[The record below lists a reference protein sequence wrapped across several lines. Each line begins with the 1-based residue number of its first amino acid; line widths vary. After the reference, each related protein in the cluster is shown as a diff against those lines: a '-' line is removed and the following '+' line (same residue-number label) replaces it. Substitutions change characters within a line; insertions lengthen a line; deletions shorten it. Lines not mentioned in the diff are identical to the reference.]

1 MTKEFN
7 CVSHYKNILEENI
20 MKENLKK
27 MISYYKP
34 YKRVFFADTFF
45 AIIASIVALI
55 IPLVVRYITS
65 TVVHMNPQQ
74 AFKQI
79 LYIAIA
85 VFVLIIIQ
93 IYCNYFISNYGHVMG
108 AKIEYDMRAE
118 IFAHFQKMPFSFF
131 DDQKVGQL
139 MSRITS
145 DLFDITELLHHG
157 PENVTISVIKI
168 IGALCILLSIDKKL
182 ALAAF
187 ALVPFMIVYAYF
199 FNKKMK
205 QTFRINRKKI
215 AAINEQIEDNLSGI
229 RVVKSFANEQLE
241 NEKFEIGNKAFLEA
255 KKNNYKYMGGYN
267 AGLIGFNTMI
277 NLVVIVA
284 GGIMFTKNMVNV
296 TDFVT
301 FLLYI
306 NIFTDP
312 VKTLIDFTEQFQN
325 GYSGYERFRQ
335 ILDMEPE
342 IKDKE
347 GAKELTNVVG
357 NIKFD
362 DVSFRY
368 NDNDH
373 RVLKHINLEIPAGS
387 YIALVGSSGAGKTTL
402 CNLIPRFYDVTKGSI
417 SIDDED
423 IRNVK
428 LKSLRNNIG
437 MVQQDVYLFAGT
449 IYENIK
455 YGKPTATKE
464 EVIAAAK
471 EANAYDF
478 IMSLPNG
485 FDTDIGQRGIKL
497 SGGQKQRLSIA
508 RVFLKN
514 PPILIFDEATSA
526 LDNESEKVV
535 QESMEKL
542 AKNRTTFVIAHR
554 LSTIR
559 NAEKILV
566 LTENGIEE
574 QGTHNELINKKGI
587 YYDLYNM
594 TEV

>member
-1 MTKEFN
+1 
-7 CVSHYKNILEENI
+7 

-34 YKRVFFADTFF
+34 YKRVFFIDMFF
-45 AIIASIVALI
+45 AIMASAIALV
-55 IPLVVRYITS
+55 IPLVVRYVAS
-65 TVVHMNPQQ
+65 NVGKMDAKDAV
-74 AFKQI
+74 KQ
-79 LYIAIA
+79 
-85 VFVLIIIQ
+85 LIIIAIVVGALILFQ
-93 IYCNYFISNYGHVMG
+93 CYCNYYIANYGHVMG
-108 AKIEYDMRAE
+108 ANIEYDMRAE

-157 PENVTISVIKI
+157 PENLTISFIKI
-168 IGALCILLSIDKKL
+168 LGALAILISINAKL

-187 ALVPFMIVYAYF
+187 VLVPFMIVYAYF

-205 QTFRINRKKI
+205 QTFRMNRIKI

-229 RVVKSFANEQLE
+229 RVVKSFANEELE
-241 NEKFEIGNKAFLEA
+241 NKKFKIGNDGFLQA

-267 AGLIGFNTMI
+267 SGLTAFTTTI
-277 NLVVIVA
+277 NLLVIIV
-284 GGIMFTKNMVNV
+284 GGVMIIKNMVGV
-296 TDFVT
+296 TDLLT

-335 ILDMEPE
+335 ILNIEPE
-342 IKDKE
+342 IQDKE
-347 GAKELTNVVG
+347 DAVDMNNVKG
-357 NIKFD
+357 RITFE

-368 NDNDH
+368 NDNEH
-373 RVLKHINLEIPAGS
+373 RVLKHINLDVKAGS

-402 CNLIPRFYDVTKGSI
+402 CNLIPRFYEVSDGKI
-417 SIDDED
+417 MIDGTD
-423 IRNVK
+423 IRDVK
-428 LKSLRNNIG
+428 LKSLRDNIG

-449 IYENIK
+449 IFENIR
-455 YGKPTATKE
+455 YGRPDATRE
-464 EVIAAAK
+464 EVIEAAK

-526 LDNESEKVV
+526 LDNESEKIV
-535 QESMEKL
+535 QQSMEKL
-542 AKNRTTFVIAHR
+542 AKNRTTLVIAHR

-574 QGTHNELINKKGI
+574 EGTHRELIEKHGI
-587 YYDLYNM
+587 YYELYKM
-594 TEV
+594 TEI

>member
-1 MTKEFN
+1 
-7 CVSHYKNILEENI
+7 

-34 YKRVFFADTFF
+34 YKRVFFIDMFF
-45 AIIASIVALI
+45 AIMASAIALV
-55 IPLVVRYITS
+55 IPLVVRYVAS
-65 TVVHMNPQQ
+65 NVGKMDAKDAV
-74 AFKQI
+74 KQ
-79 LYIAIA
+79 
-85 VFVLIIIQ
+85 LIIIAIVVGALILFQ
-93 IYCNYFISNYGHVMG
+93 CYCNYYIANYGHVMG
-108 AKIEYDMRAE
+108 ANIEYDMRAE

-157 PENVTISVIKI
+157 PENLTISFIKI
-168 IGALCILLSIDKKL
+168 LGALAILISINAKL

-187 ALVPFMIVYAYF
+187 VLVPFMIVYAYF

-205 QTFRINRKKI
+205 QTFRMNRIKI

-229 RVVKSFANEQLE
+229 RVVKSFANEELE
-241 NEKFEIGNKAFLEA
+241 NKKFKIGNDGFLQA

-267 AGLIGFNTMI
+267 SGLTAFTTTI
-277 NLVVIVA
+277 NLLVIIV
-284 GGIMFTKNMVNV
+284 GGVMIIKNMVGV
-296 TDFVT
+296 TDLLT

-335 ILDMEPE
+335 ILNIEPE
-342 IKDKE
+342 IQDKE
-347 GAKELTNVVG
+347 DAVDMNNVKG
-357 NIKFD
+357 RITFE

-368 NDNDH
+368 NDNEH
-373 RVLKHINLEIPAGS
+373 RVLKHINLDVKAGS

-402 CNLIPRFYDVTKGSI
+402 CNLIPRFYEVSDGKI
-417 SIDDED
+417 MIDGKD
-423 IRNVK
+423 IRDVK
-428 LKSLRNNIG
+428 LKSLRDNIG

-449 IYENIK
+449 IFENIR
-455 YGKPTATKE
+455 YGRPDATRE
-464 EVIAAAK
+464 EVIEAAK

-514 PPILIFDEATSA
+514 PSILIFDEATSA
-526 LDNESEKVV
+526 LDNESEKIV
-535 QESMEKL
+535 QQSMEKL
-542 AKNRTTFVIAHR
+542 AKNRTTLVIAHR

-574 QGTHNELINKKGI
+574 EGTHRELIEKHGI
-587 YYDLYNM
+587 YYELYKM
-594 TEV
+594 TEI